1 MQFPLC
7 FRASVVKLNLMSQA
21 IAGNCSIGPSKRLLT
36 WLPRPTPPV
45 DFAAVAAVTT
55 PAAEAVFMPEIPRST
70 PHVKALVGLDLAN
83 ADSRSAASCR
93 WTILRP
99 RQTLFYSIYRKL
111 HAYGQPQ
118 EPESP
123 ISVLCDES
131 QFCVRTNSNLSQLQR
146 RDRLSVVNPPDFAAP
161 VHRQVLPRQ

>member
-21 IAGNCSIGPSKRLLT
+21 VAGNCSIGPSKRLLT

-83 ADSRSAASCR
+83 ADSTSAASCR
-93 WTILRP
+93 YTILRP
-99 RQTLFYSIYRKL
+99 GDKRCFTAFTGSSMPTANRRNQNRR
-111 HAYGQPQ
+111 
-118 EPESP
+118 SP
-123 ISVLCDES
+123 CCAMSLILCANE
-131 QFCVRTNSNLSQLQR
+131 
-146 RDRLSVVNPPDFAAP
+146 
-161 VHRQVLPRQ
+161 